1 VVAIAATSALLVG
14 FLTGL
19 ISFKV
24 KSRWCPQCGAMT
36 TADIPAA
43 TTPPHTPSTPGWSA
57 LPTQSYTRSGERE
70 HSPRLNDAARTA
82 AVDDGPEDTTPARPS
97 DVGLPGLR

>member
-14 FLTGL
+14 FLAGL

-36 TADIPAA
+36 TADLPAA
-43 TTPPHTPSTPGWSA
+43 VNPPHPASTPHQ
-57 LPTQSYTRSGERE
+57 PDR
-70 HSPRLNDAARTA
+70 P
-82 AVDDGPEDTTPARPS
+82 PA
-97 DVGLPGLR
+97 

>member
-1 VVAIAATSALLVG
+1 MVAVAATSALLVG

-36 TADIPAA
+36 TADLPAA
-43 TTPPHTPSTPGWSA
+43 VNPPRSTSTPSWAT
-57 LPTQSYTRSGERE
+57 LPTQSYDLVGRAGA
-70 HSPRLNDAARTA
+70 L
-82 AVDDGPEDTTPARPS
+82 TPAQRHRAN
-97 DVGLPGLR
+97 GGQ

>member
-1 VVAIAATSALLVG
+1 MVAIAATSALLVG

-36 TADIPAA
+36 TADLPAA
-43 TTPPHTPSTPGWSA
+43 VNPASTPSWAT
-57 LPTQSYTRSGERE
+57 LPTQSFDVVGRAGA
-70 HSPRLNDAARTA
+70 L
-82 AVDDGPEDTTPARPS
+82 TPAQRHRAN
-97 DVGLPGLR
+97 GGH

>member
-14 FLTGL
+14 FLAGL

-36 TADIPAA
+36 TADLPAA
-43 TTPPHTPSTPGWSA
+43 VNPPHPARTPSWAT
-57 LPTQSYTRSGERE
+57 LPTQSYDQVGRAGA
-70 HSPRLNDAARTA
+70 L
-82 AVDDGPEDTTPARPS
+82 TPAQRRRAN
-97 DVGLPGLR
+97 GGH

>member
-14 FLTGL
+14 FLAGL

-36 TADIPAA
+36 TAVLPAA
-43 TTPPHTPSTPGWSA
+43 VNPPRPASTS
-57 LPTQSYTRSGERE
+57 S
-70 HSPRLNDAARTA
+70 
-82 AVDDGPEDTTPARPS
+82 
-97 DVGLPGLR
+97 